1 MGRFIEE
8 ERGLSGLGKFSCVL
22 ISIALGFLV
31 FTSLSYMGVTVPEFY
46 GQVKY
51 AVMDLL

>member
-8 ERGLSGLGKFSCVL
+8 ERGLSKFSYVL
-22 ISIALGFLV
+22 ISMAICFLV

-46 GQVKY
+46 VQAKY
-51 AVMDLL
+51 IIMDLL